1 MKTEFK
7 SGAKA
12 RKNFEDTMTKLFRA
26 PKPPKPEK
34 QPRKK
39 AVSEEKKS

>member
-1 MKTEFK
+1 MKPEYEK
-7 SGAKA
+7 GAAA

-34 QPRKK
+34 PPKKK
-39 AVSEEKKS
+39 AAPKAKKS